1 MRLPASGRS
10 AVALVAADVGMK
22 LSYTPLLAILLP
34 MRMEALGRTDGVT
47 AFSLATLAGAVVA
60 SVANV
65 TIGVLSD
72 RWRGRVDRRAWL
84 FAGLVALA
92 ASYAGMAAA
101 QSLVALAAALIGLQ
115 VAVNLI
121 MSPLTAMIAERYLRR
136 PAGLAAGA
144 AGMAQPLANLLGAG
158 LVASLVAFGPA
169 PYVAIA
175 AACAALILPF
185 ARIAPEIAIASPV
198 LTDARAPQG
207 AKPATGGGLRW
218 LWAWR
223 FGLALSATLSG
234 PYLVFRL
241 AAEQGIGAAHAAVKV
256 SELTAFASI
265 MHMTAA
271 LATARAVARGLDRR
285 LGAWLSAGAWVGA
298 MVAFLFAGRGVA
310 LVGAFTLLGVANG
323 VQQASDAQLWLGLLP
338 ARRSLGRDLGL
349 LNLAYTL
356 PQMLA
361 PALALATPGVA
372 RGDVAGLF
380 AIAAISAAAAGLA
393 AIPLGEPGEPG
404 APAHRR
410 RAPPGRAAS
419 RGL

>member
-169 PYVAIA
+169 PYIAIA

-185 ARIAPEIAIASPV
+185 VRTAPEIATAPPV
-198 LTDARAPQG
+198 VPDTRAPQD
-207 AKPATGGGLRW
+207 ARPATGGLGW

-410 RAPPGRAAS
+410 RAPPERAAS